1 MLVFVFAK
9 FGNPGC
15 GGLGVGG
22 DASGVDA
29 GGVESAVEHGVVGEF
44 VVFAVVA
51 QEHDHIFDG
60 DGVLGEGLG
69 AGLANETP
77 GTAGFEFV

>member
-1 MLVFVFAK
+1 MVFILAK
-9 FGNPGC
+9 FGYPGC

-29 GGVESAVEHGVVGEF
+29 GRVESAVEHGVVREF

-51 QEHDHIFDG
+51 QQHDHVFDG
-60 DGVLGEGLG
+60 GGVLGEGLR

-77 GTAGFEFV
+77 